1 MNTIPNK
8 PAAKTPQLAHIV
20 FFTLNDS
27 TPAHRRKLVE
37 LCKTHLTNHPG
48 EVYFSVGTLADLSR
62 EVNDREFDVALHVVF
77 ESRAAH
83 DAYQNAPRHLE
94 FIAAAKPMWK
104 KVRVFDSEVE

>member
-1 MNTIPNK
+1 MSQES
-8 PAAKTPQLAHIV
+8 AAKTPQLAHIV

-27 TPAHRRKLVE
+27 TSESRQKFVD
-37 LCKTHLTNHPG
+37 LCKKHLTGHPG

-62 EVNDREFDVALHVVF
+62 EVNDRGFDVALHVVF
-77 ESRAAH
+77 ESQAAH
-83 DAYQNAPRHLE
+83 DAYQAAPRHLE

>member
-1 MNTIPNK
+1 MPNN
-8 PAAKTPQLAHIV
+8 PAVKTPQMAHIV

-27 TPAHRRKLVE
+27 TPVNRRKLVE

-48 EVYFSVGTLADLSR
+48 EIYFSVGTLADLSR

-77 ESRAAH
+77 ESQAAH

-94 FIAAAKPMWK
+94 FIAAAKRMWK